1 MSDAVKWYCHVA
13 ISEISAVMTAKI
25 GRGFK
30 FACFTL
36 EGMGSFATAFY
47 FYYLYFFMRK
57 EFGFSGKD
65 NLAFAA
71 FIGLV
76 YVFSSWQAGR
86 FGQRRGYFN
95 ALKLGFSVMIVALT
109 IGSQLN
115 SAAGLVLDTAL
126 LTFGMCFLWP
136 TIEALVSGGEDA
148 VGLPRMVGTY
158 NVVWAGTN
166 ALALFSGGT
175 LVEKFGFKTIF
186 FLPLAIFIVE
196 LALTLWLEKHTADLA
211 RADGHAPASAAA
223 PDPHRP
229 SPAKTRAFL
238 RMAWLA
244 NPFAYL
250 AINTFIPLLPT
261 LASGFYLSPMF
272 AGFAC
277 SLWGFARLGTF
288 IALWAW
294 TDWHY
299 RFRWL
304 VTAFATLIV
313 SFAVILIV
321 PNLAVLLLA
330 QIFFGAAIG
339 LIYYSSLFY
348 SMDASEAK
356 GEHGGIH
363 EAAIGVG
370 NCIGPAVGAASLQ
383 WMPQYANSG
392 AIAVSA
398 LLLLGLGALVG
409 IWKTAW

>member
-1 MSDAVKWYCHVA
+1 MSTRESRQFKTVCFA
-13 ISEISAVMTAKI
+13 I
-25 GRGFK
+25 
-30 FACFTL
+30 
-36 EGMGSFATAFY
+36 EGMSSFSVSLY
-47 FYYLYFFMRK
+47 SYYIYFFMRDR
-57 EFGFSGKD
+57 FGFSGRD

-71 FIGLV
+71 LNGLI
-76 YVFSSWQAGR
+76 YVIASWQGGR

-95 ALKLGFSVMIVALT
+95 ALKLGFGVMIFAL
-109 IGSQLN
+109 
-115 SAAGLVLDTAL
+115 AAGLQFNSALGLVLATGA
-126 LTFGMCFLWP
+126 FNVGMCFIWP
-136 TIEALVSGGEDA
+136 TIEALVSEGEDA
-148 VGLPRMVGTY
+148 LGLPRMVGTY

-166 ALALFSGGT
+166 ALALFGGGT

-186 FLPLAIFIVE
+186 FLPIAVFIAL
-196 LALTLWLEKHTADLA
+196 LALVFRLQQHAHAA
-211 RADGHAPASAAA
+211 RADGHEPAPTPT

-229 SPAKTRAFL
+229 PPAKTRAFL

-261 LASGFYLSPMF
+261 LAARFHLTPMF

-294 TDWHY
+294 TGWHY

-313 SFAVILIV
+313 SFAAILIV

-383 WMPQYANSG
+383 FLPQYANSG
-392 AIAVSA
+392 AIAVSG
-398 LLLLGLGALVG
+398 LLLLGLGGLVT
-409 IWKTAW
+409 IWKTAR

>member
-1 MSDAVKWYCHVA
+1 MSARESRQFKTVCFA
-13 ISEISAVMTAKI
+13 I
-25 GRGFK
+25 
-30 FACFTL
+30 
-36 EGMGSFATAFY
+36 EGASSFSVSLFSYYVY
-47 FYYLYFFMRK
+47 FLMRDR
-57 EFGFSGKD
+57 FGFSGRD

-71 FIGLV
+71 LNGLI
-76 YVFSSWQAGR
+76 YTFASLQGGR

-95 ALKLGFSVMIVALT
+95 ALKFGFGVMILALA
-109 IGSQLN
+109 GGWWFD
-115 SAAGLVLDTAL
+115 SALGLVLATGA
-126 LTFGMCFLWP
+126 FNVGMCFIWP
-136 TIEALVSGGEDA
+136 TIEALVSGGEDT

-158 NVVWAGTN
+158 NVVWAATN
-166 ALALFSGGT
+166 VLALFGGGT
-175 LVEKFGFKTIF
+175 LVEKFGYKTIF
-186 FLPLAIFIVE
+186 FVPIAVFIAL
-196 LALTLWLEKHTADLA
+196 LALVFRLQRHVHAA
-211 RADGHAPASAAA
+211 RADGHETAPASAPV

-261 LASGFYLSPMF
+261 LAVHFHLSPMF

-277 SLWGFARLGTF
+277 SLWGFVRLGTF

-313 SFAVILIV
+313 SFAAILIV
-321 PNLAVLLLA
+321 PSLAVLLLAQLAVLLLA

-398 LLLLGLGALVG
+398 LLLLGLGALVT
-409 IWKTAW
+409 IWKTAR

>member
-1 MSDAVKWYCHVA
+1 MSARESRQFKTVCFA
-13 ISEISAVMTAKI
+13 I
-25 GRGFK
+25 
-30 FACFTL
+30 
-36 EGMGSFATAFY
+36 EGMTSFSVSLFSYYIY
-47 FYYLYFFMRK
+47 FLMRDR
-57 EFGFSGKD
+57 FGFSARD

-71 FIGLV
+71 LNGII
-76 YVFSSWQAGR
+76 YTIAAWQGGR

-95 ALKLGFSVMIVALT
+95 ALKFGFRVMILALA
-109 IGSQLN
+109 GGWWFN
-115 SAAGLVLDTAL
+115 SAIGLVLATGA
-126 LTFGMCFLWP
+126 FNVGMCFIWP
-136 TIEALVSGGEDA
+136 TIEALVSQGEDA

-158 NVVWAGTN
+158 NVVWAATN
-166 ALALFSGGT
+166 VLALFGGGT
-175 LVEKFGFKTIF
+175 LVEKFGYKTIF
-186 FLPLAIFIVE
+186 FVPIAVFIVL
-196 LALTLWLEKHTADLA
+196 LALVFRLQQHSHAA
-211 RADGHAPASAAA
+211 RADGHEPAPV
-223 PDPHRP
+223 PDSHRP

-261 LASGFYLSPMF
+261 LAAHFHLSPMF

-313 SFAVILIV
+313 SFATILIV
-321 PNLAVLLLA
+321 PSLAVLLLA

-383 WMPQYANSG
+383 WLPQYANSG

-409 IWKTAW
+409 IWKTAG

>member
-1 MSDAVKWYCHVA
+1 MVLPRRHQGNFKPDMTSPEGRQFKTVCFA
-13 ISEISAVMTAKI
+13 I
-25 GRGFK
+25 
-30 FACFTL
+30 
-36 EGMGSFATAFY
+36 EGMTSFSVSLFSYYIY
-47 FYYLYFFMRK
+47 FLMRDR
-57 EFGFSGKD
+57 FGFNGRD

-71 FIGLV
+71 LIGLI
-76 YVFSSWQAGR
+76 YVIASLQGGR

-95 ALKLGFSVMIVALT
+95 ALKLGFGLMILALA
-109 IGSQLN
+109 GGWWFD
-115 SAAGLVLDTAL
+115 SATGLVLATGL
-126 LTFGMCFLWP
+126 FIGGTCFIWP
-136 TIEALVSGGEDA
+136 TIEALVSEGEDA

-158 NVVWAGTN
+158 NVAWAATN
-166 ALALFSGGT
+166 VLALFSGGT
-175 LVEKFGFKTIF
+175 LVEKFGYKTIF
-186 FLPLAIFIVE
+186 FVPMAVFIVL
-196 LALTLWLEKHTADLA
+196 LALVFRLQQHAHAA
-211 RADGHAPASAAA
+211 RADGHAPVSVPA

-261 LASGFYLSPMF
+261 LAAHFHLSPMF

-383 WMPQYANSG
+383 WLPQYANGG

-409 IWKTAW
+409 IWKTAR

>member
-1 MSDAVKWYCHVA
+1 MSTRESRQFKNICFA
-13 ISEISAVMTAKI
+13 I
-25 GRGFK
+25 
-30 FACFTL
+30 
-36 EGMGSFATAFY
+36 EGLSSFSVAFY
-47 FYYLYFFMRK
+47 SYYIYFLMRDR
-57 EFGFSGKD
+57 FGFSGRD

-71 FIGLV
+71 LNGLI
-76 YVFSSWQAGR
+76 YVFSAWQGGR

-95 ALKLGFSVMIVALT
+95 AFKAGFGIMILALAA
-109 IGSQLN
+109 GWWWFD
-115 SAAGLVLDTAL
+115 SALGLVLATGA
-126 LTFGMCFLWP
+126 FNVGMCFIWP
-136 TIEALVSGGEDA
+136 TLEALVSEGEDA

-158 NVVWAGTN
+158 NVVWAATN
-166 ALALFSGGT
+166 ALALFGGGT

-186 FLPLAIFIVE
+186 SLPLAVFIAL
-196 LALTLWLEKHTADLA
+196 LALVFWLQRHPHAA
-211 RADGHAPASAAA
+211 RAGSHGPAPASAL
-223 PDPHRP
+223 DPHRP
-229 SPAKTRAFL
+229 SPAKARAFL

-244 NPFAYL
+244 NPVAYI

-261 LASGFYLSPMF
+261 LAAHFRLTPMF

-277 SLWGFARLGTF
+277 SLWGFMRLGTF
-288 IALWAW
+288 VVLWAW

-304 VTAFATLIV
+304 VTAFALLIV
-313 SFAVILIV
+313 SFAAILIV

-348 SMDASEAK
+348 AMDAGEAK
-356 GEHGGIH
+356 GENGGIH

-392 AIAVSA
+392 TLAVSA
-398 LLLLGLGALVG
+398 LLLCGFGALLA
-409 IWKTAW
+409 IWKTAR

>member
-1 MSDAVKWYCHVA
+1 MVLPRRHQGNFKPDMSTRESRQFKTICFA
-13 ISEISAVMTAKI
+13 I
-25 GRGFK
+25 
-30 FACFTL
+30 
-36 EGMGSFATAFY
+36 EGMSSFAVAFY
-47 FYYLYFFMRK
+47 SYYVYFFMRDQ
-57 EFGFSGKD
+57 FGFSGRD

-71 FIGLV
+71 LNGLI
-76 YVFSSWQAGR
+76 YTFSAWQGGR

-95 ALKLGFSVMIVALT
+95 ALKVGLGVMILALAT
-109 IGSQLN
+109 GWRFN
-115 SAAGLVLDTAL
+115 SAAGLVLATGL
-126 LTFGMCFLWP
+126 LNVGACFIWP
-136 TIEALVSGGEDA
+136 TIEALVSEGEDA

-158 NVVWAGTN
+158 NVVWAATN
-166 ALALFSGGT
+166 ALALFGGGT
-175 LVEKFGFKTIF
+175 LVEKFGFN
-186 FLPLAIFIVE
+186 AIFVLPIAVFIAL
-196 LALTLWLEKHTADLA
+196 LALVFRLQQHAHAA
-211 RADGHAPASAAA
+211 RADGHAPASAPA

-244 NPFAYL
+244 NPFAYI
-250 AINTFIPLLPT
+250 AINTFIPMLPT
-261 LASGFYLSPMF
+261 LAAHFRLTPMF

-277 SLWGFARLGTF
+277 SLWCFVRLGTF
-288 IALWAW
+288 IVLWRW

-313 SFAVILIV
+313 SFAAILIV

-348 SMDASEAK
+348 SMDAGKDK

-370 NCIGPAVGAASLQ
+370 NFIGPGVGAASLQ
-383 WMPQYANSG
+383 FLPQYASSG
-392 AIAVSA
+392 AVAVSV
-398 LLLLGLGALVG
+398 LLLGGLGGLVT
-409 IWKTAW
+409 IWKTAR

>member
-1 MSDAVKWYCHVA
+1 MSTRESRQFKTVCFA
-13 ISEISAVMTAKI
+13 I
-25 GRGFK
+25 
-30 FACFTL
+30 
-36 EGMGSFATAFY
+36 EGLTSFSVSLFSYYIY
-47 FYYLYFFMRK
+47 FLMRDR
-57 EFGFSGKD
+57 FGFNGRD

-71 FIGLV
+71 LNGIIYTV
-76 YVFSSWQAGR
+76 AAWQGGR
-86 FGQRRGYFN
+86 YGQRRGYFN
-95 ALKLGFSVMIVALT
+95 ALKFGFGVMILALA
-109 IGSQLN
+109 GGWWFN
-115 SAAGLVLDTAL
+115 SAIGLVLATGA
-126 LTFGMCFLWP
+126 FNVGMCFIWP
-136 TIEALVSGGEDA
+136 TIEALVSQDEDA

-158 NVVWAGTN
+158 NVVWAATN
-166 ALALFSGGT
+166 VLALFGGGT
-175 LVEKFGFKTIF
+175 LAEKFGYKTIF
-186 FLPLAIFIVE
+186 FVPMAVFIVL
-196 LALTLWLEKHTADLA
+196 LALVFRLQKHAHAA
-211 RADGHAPASAAA
+211 RADGHAPDS
-223 PDPHRP
+223 PRP

-261 LASGFYLSPMF
+261 LAAHFQLSPMF

-277 SLWGFARLGTF
+277 SLWGFVRLGTF

-321 PNLAVLLLA
+321 PSLAVLLLA

-409 IWKTAW
+409 IWKTAR